1 MDFRSDN
8 VAGAHPAMIEA
19 LIRANQGTDTSY
31 GGDAIT
37 GRVERRLRDIF
48 ETDCIVFPV
57 ATGTA
62 ANALALSTLVSPWGA
77 VYCHRDAHV
86 EVDEAG
92 APEFYTAGAKMVL
105 VDGAHAKVTAAALS
119 QALGQAGFGVEHHVQ
134 PQAVSISQ
142 ASERG
147 AVYRP
152 GEVAALAE
160 IARGHGM
167 RLHMDGA
174 RFGNAL
180 VSTNATA
187 AELTWKAGVDVLSFG
202 ATKNGA
208 LGAEAVIFFDR
219 GLAENFQWR
228 RKRAGHLFS
237 KMRFLSAQL
246 DAYLDNDLWLA
257 NARHANDAARRL
269 AEGLRALPGVRL
281 VDPVEAN
288 EIFVELPEAMIQGL
302 EAAGGRFHRWGPPG
316 TRLVR
321 LVCSFATSAAEV
333 ENFVGHAKALA

>member
-19 LIRANQGTDTSY
+19 LIRANDGTDTSY

-37 GRVERRLRDIF
+37 ERVERRLQEIF
-48 ETDCIVFPV
+48 ETDCVVFPV

-62 ANALALSTLVSPWGA
+62 ANALSLSTLVAPWGA
-77 VYCHRDAHV
+77 VYCHRDAHI

-92 APEFYTAGAKMVL
+92 APEFYTAGAKLVL
-105 VDGAHAKVTAAALS
+105 LDGAHAKVTAPALA
-119 QALGQAGFGVEHHVQ
+119 QALAQAGFGVEHHVQ

-152 GEVAALAE
+152 GEIGALAD

-219 GLAENFQWR
+219 QLAENFQWR

-269 AEGLRALPGVRL
+269 AEGLRALPGARL

-288 EIFVELPEAMIQGL
+288 EIFVELPETVIQGL
-302 EAAGGRFHRWGPPG
+302 EAAGAKFYRWGPAG

-321 LVCSFATSAAEV
+321 LVCSFATSSAEV

>member
-19 LIRANQGTDTSY
+19 LTRANDGTDTSY

-37 GRVERRLRDIF
+37 GRVQRRFNEIF
-48 ETDCIVFPV
+48 ETECVVFPV

-62 ANALALSTLVSPWGA
+62 ANALSLSTLVAPWGA
-77 VYCHRDAHV
+77 VYCHRDAHI

-92 APEFYTAGAKMVL
+92 APEFYTSGAKLVL
-105 VDGAHAKVTAAALS
+105 LDGAHAKVTAAVLS
-119 QALGQAGFGVEHHVQ
+119 QALAQAGFGVEHHVQ

-152 GEVAALAE
+152 GEIGALAE
-160 IARGHGM
+160 IGRAHGM

-180 VSTNATA
+180 VSTTATP
-187 AELTWKAGVDVLSFG
+187 AELTWKAGIDVLSFG

-208 LGAEAVIFFDR
+208 LGAEAVIFFDPA
-219 GLAENFQWR
+219 LAENFQWR

-246 DAYLDNDLWLA
+246 DAYLDNELWLL

-269 AEGLRALPGVRL
+269 AEGLKALPGVRL

-302 EAAGGRFHRWGPPG
+302 EAAGGRFHRWGPAG

-321 LVCSFATSAAEV
+321 LVCSFATSSAEV

>member
-19 LIRANQGTDTSY
+19 LIRANDGTDTSY
-31 GGDAIT
+31 GGDTIT
-37 GRVERRLRDIF
+37 ERVQQRLADIF
-48 ETDCIVFPV
+48 ETDCVVFPV

-62 ANALALSTLVSPWGA
+62 ANALSLSTLTTPWGA
-77 VYCHRDAHV
+77 VYCHRDAHI

-92 APEFYTAGAKMVL
+92 APEFYTGGAKLVVL
-105 VDGAHAKVTAAALS
+105 DGAHAKVTAAVLG
-119 QALGQAGFGVEHHVQ
+119 QALAQAGFGVEHNVQ
-134 PQAVSISQ
+134 PQAISISQ
-142 ASERG
+142 ATERG

-152 GEVAALAE
+152 GEIGALAE
-160 IARGHGM
+160 IARAHRM

-246 DAYLDNDLWLA
+246 DAYLDNDLWLT

-269 AEGLRALPGVRL
+269 AEGLRALPGARL

-302 EAAGGRFHRWGPPG
+302 EAAGSRFHRWGPAG

>member
-19 LIRANQGTDTSY
+19 LIRANDGTDTSY

-37 GRVERRLRDIF
+37 GRVQQRFNEIF
-48 ETDCIVFPV
+48 ETECVVFPV

-62 ANALALSTLVSPWGA
+62 ANALSLSTLVTPWGA

-92 APEFYTAGAKMVL
+92 APEFYTSGAKLVL
-105 VDGAHAKVTAAALS
+105 LDGAHAKVTAAALG
-119 QALGQAGFGVEHHVQ
+119 QALAQAGFGVEHHVQ

-152 GEVAALAE
+152 GEIGALAD
-160 IARGHGM
+160 IARSHGM

-180 VSTNATA
+180 VSANATA

-219 GLAENFQWR
+219 QLAENFQWR

-246 DAYLDNDLWLA
+246 DAYLDNELWLV

-302 EAAGGRFHRWGPPG
+302 EAAGGRFHRWGPAG

-321 LVCSFATSAAEV
+321 LVCSFATSSAEV